1 LCEYA
6 SGSELV
12 KNKWVKHGDR
22 PRDPCPGKEGE
33 MGFVIYRSFERI
45 SLGIYP
51 GKENKKLLEYSDATS
66 EFITEPA
73 ALTLEMLVNC
83 TMRRPEGSMT

>member
-1 LCEYA
+1 
-6 SGSELV
+6 
-12 KNKWVKHGDR
+12 
-22 PRDPCPGKEGE
+22 